1 MHNFYQEITLIDHV
15 EISPYFIWSKVYGQ
29 LHIAF
34 AEHKNNEDKVPFGV
48 SFPQYSYDEAK
59 KKGSLGKK
67 VRIFAPTKEALEALN
82 LNLWLVRL
90 LDYVHIQSIKEVPKN
105 VSQYAIYKRKQ
116 MKGVNRVQKDRARFA
131 QSYAKANNISLDE
144 AMELYQNMSVRE
156 THLPF
161 IQMLSL
167 TSDQRF
173 KLFIEKQ
180 MISGNSSEKLF
191 TTYGLSAGAS
201 VPEF

>member
-1 MHNFYQEITLIDHV
+1 MSFYQEITLIDHV

-34 AEHKNNEDKVPFGV
+34 VEHKNSENKVPFGV
-48 SFPQYSYDEAK
+48 AFPEYFYDEAK

-67 VRIFAPTKEALEALN
+67 IRIFAPTKEALEVLN
-82 LNLWLVRL
+82 INLWLVRL

-105 VSQYAIYKRKQ
+105 VSQYAIYRRKQ
-116 MKGVNRVQKDRARFA
+116 MKGANRVQKEIEN
-131 QSYAKANNISLDE
+131 YAAEHAKRNNVSLAE
-144 AMELYQNMSVRE
+144 ATKLYQHMTVRE

-180 MISGNSSEKLF
+180 MVNEKLSGCLF
-191 TTYGLSAGAS
+191 TTYGLSASAC

>member
-1 MHNFYQEITLIDHV
+1 MSFYQEITLIDHV

-48 SFPQYSYDEAK
+48 AFPQYFYDEAK

-67 VRIFAPTKEALEALN
+67 VRIFAPTKQALEDLN
-82 LNLWLVRL
+82 LKLWLVRL

-116 MKGVNRVQKDRARFA
+116 MKGTNRVQKEIAGYAAEHARR
-131 QSYAKANNISLDE
+131 NNVSLDE
-144 AMELYQNMSVRE
+144 AIKLYQHMAVRE

-180 MISGNSSEKLF
+180 VVDENLSGSLF
-191 TTYGLSAGAS
+191 TTYGLSASAC